1 LFCLCLIPLGGLFRT
16 AGIIGF
22 SINML
27 AGVFEMLPISPC
39 DGKEVREWSWVIW
52 ALVFLPLMVIYLIVT
67 F

>member
-1 LFCLCLIPLGGLFRT
+1 VFRT

-27 AGVFEMLPISPC
+27 TGVYELLPISPC
-39 DGKEVREWSWVIW
+39 DGKEVKEWNWIIW
-52 ALVFLPLMVIYLIVT
+52 ALIFIPLMVIYLIVT